1 MKQSGGKDSTN
12 YQAQVINVGVTADE
26 ARNIALDLF
35 KANFLEL
42 SQQAAEI
49 ATYRAEKLVNDT
61 LEKLKQENP
70 SGIEKMK
77 NPDMQYAMYTAQKEF
92 ARTGDENLEEILI
105 ELLVERT
112 KEDDRT
118 FKQIVLDESL
128 SVITKLN
135 QKQIDILS
143 LVFIIR
149 RTVNNIY
156 INYDK
161 EIGDLLDYYERT
173 YSQFINELPT
183 VEEDTLLEHLV
194 YAGCGRLSI
203 GEAKY
208 ETIFKENYQKIFNSN
223 NEAEIVHLVNHLP
236 LSSQIMKSW
245 NETSLKN
252 MSLTSVGIAIGHTNL
267 VRKIG
272 SSFGDL
278 GIWISG

>member
-49 ATYRAEKLVNDT
+49 AAYRAEKLVIDT

-70 SGIEKMK
+70 IGIEKMK
-77 NPDMQYAMYTAQKEF
+77 NPDMQFAMYTAQKEF
-92 ARTGDENLEEILI
+92 ARTGDENLEEVLI

-112 KEDDRT
+112 KEDDRSL
-118 FKQIVLDESL
+118 KQIVLDESL
-128 SVITKLN
+128 SVVTKLN

-149 RTVNNIY
+149 RTVNNLY
-156 INYDK
+156 IDSDK
-161 EIGDLLDYYERT
+161 EIDEILDYYERI
-173 YSQFINELPT
+173 YCKFINELPT
-183 VEEDTLLEHLV
+183 VEEVTLLEHLI

-203 GEAKY
+203 GQTKY
-208 ETIFKENYQKIFNSN
+208 EECFKKKYQKIFDSKN
-223 NEAEIVHLVNHLP
+223 NAEIVHKINGFP

-252 MSLTSVGIAIGHTNL
+252 MDITSVGIAIGHTNL
-267 VRKIG
+267 TRKVG
-272 SSFGDL
+272 SSYGDL
-278 GIWISG
+278 DIWIVG